1 MISVGREFEKTITEQ
16 GEWQYSIIRHMSDVK
31 CVCITQPPMVYDSVR
46 KAEIPNPSFRTTP
59 NPECSN
65 CGGSGYIFEEF
76 LHKALMFYP
85 GFRFAHFEDMQ
96 VAITEENML
105 TVYLQATDDNLK
117 NISINDWLFFLK
129 SDVNGRL
136 IQPLVRSKKWLINDI
151 QPIKLDSNRLE
162 YIKVYVKPS
171 II

>member
-1 MISVGREFEKTITEQ
+1 
-16 GEWQYSIIRHMSDVK
+16 
-31 CVCITQPPMVYDSVR
+31 
-46 KAEIPNPSFRTTP
+46 
-59 NPECSN
+59 
-65 CGGSGYIFEEF
+65 
-76 LHKALMFYP
+76 
-85 GFRFAHFEDMQ
+85 
-96 VAITEENML
+96 ML